1 MIQPRD
7 FVDAARLRG
16 FSGYAGVPC
25 SFLTPFINFVI
36 SDARLNYWSAAN
48 EGDAVAMAA
57 GAWLGGQRVVAMMQN
72 SGLGNAVSPL
82 TSLTHTFR
90 IPLLVV
96 CTHRGA
102 PGVSD
107 EPQHDLMGAITEQL
121 FETMGIPYSTFPRE
135 VAGIE
140 PTLDTLEHYMSTNS
154 LPYALI
160 MQKGTCE
167 AFPVASEARRAPRA
181 VPTIAGSGHTRSVA
195 QRGSRAAALAPVLAS
210 SDDRKT
216 VVIATTGFTGR
227 ELYALSDRPQHFYMV
242 GSMGCASS
250 LGLGLALARPDLRV
264 MVVDGDGAAL
274 MRMGNLATVGAYS
287 PPNLV
292 HLVLDNEAHDSTGAQ
307 ATVSASTDFAS
318 IAAACGYARVARS
331 DDLGELGDFL
341 TADNDS
347 TGAAFM
353 HMKIA
358 TGPRDN
364 LPRPKITPPQ
374 VRVRLM
380 QHIGSAS

>member
-1 MIQPRD
+1 
-7 FVDAARLRG
+7 
-16 FSGYAGVPC
+16 
-25 SFLTPFINFVI
+25 
-36 SDARLNYWSAAN
+36 
-48 EGDAVAMAA
+48 
-57 GAWLGGQRVVAMMQN
+57 
-72 SGLGNAVSPL
+72 
-82 TSLTHTFR
+82 
-90 IPLLVV
+90 
-96 CTHRGA
+96 
-102 PGVSD
+102 
-107 EPQHDLMGAITEQL
+107 
-121 FETMGIPYSTFPRE
+121 
-135 VAGIE
+135 
-140 PTLDTLEHYMSTNS
+140 
-154 LPYALI
+154 
-160 MQKGTCE
+160 
-167 AFPVASEARRAPRA
+167 
-181 VPTIAGSGHTRSVA
+181 
-195 QRGSRAAALAPVLAS
+195 
-210 SDDRKT
+210 
-216 VVIATTGFTGR
+216 
-227 ELYALSDRPQHFYMV
+227 
-242 GSMGCASS
+242 
-250 LGLGLALARPDLRV
+250 

-358 TGPRDN
+358 TGARDN